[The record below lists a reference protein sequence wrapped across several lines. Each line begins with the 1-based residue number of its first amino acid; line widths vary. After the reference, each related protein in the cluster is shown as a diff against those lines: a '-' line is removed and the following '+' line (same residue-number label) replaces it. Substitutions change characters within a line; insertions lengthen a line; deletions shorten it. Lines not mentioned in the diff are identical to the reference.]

1 MNNYNNFYG
10 QNPNPAFGG
19 YGYPNGFGYNRPQ
32 PLPNPTNPLTK
43 EDIALLKQ
51 KSPAFSLAVD
61 RIEALQAIC
70 THRDQTGDK
79 LISHPDGTLECTLCG
94 TRFRPAQATA
104 PVETIEGVFNE
115 VVDILE
121 TMKTMYIDIP
131 EDVARGIF
139 QMIPYLKKCPKLW
152 SIANDHYSRYAGNST
167 LMNRDYNTGNVFNMF
182 SAMMNPAMN
191 PGAAM
196 YAQPAYGQ
204 PMYGQ
209 PMMGQQPAQAPVPDV
224 TMGAANAGVNPFDA
238 GSAPQQPAQQVTDNK
253 QFNL

>member
-1 MNNYNNFYG
+1 MNNYNNNFYG
-10 QNPNPAFGG
+10 QNPNPAFG
-19 YGYPNGFGYNRPQ
+19 YGYQNGFGYNRPA

-43 EDIALLKQ
+43 EEIALLKQ

-70 THRDQTGDK
+70 THRDATGDK

-94 TRFRPAQATA
+94 TRFRPAQA
-104 PVETIEGVFNE
+104 PQETIEGCFNE

-131 EDVARGIF
+131 EDVAKGIF

-152 SIANDHYSRYAGNST
+152 SIANDHYSRYAGTST
-167 LMNRDYNTGNVFNMF
+167 LMNRDYNSGNVMNMF
-182 SAMMNPAMN
+182 AAMMNPMAGMN

-196 YAQPAYGQ
+196 YNQPAYGQ

-209 PMMGQQPAQAPVPDV
+209 PMMNQPQQPVPDV

-238 GSAPQQPAQQVTDNK
+238 GSQQQPQQVTDNK